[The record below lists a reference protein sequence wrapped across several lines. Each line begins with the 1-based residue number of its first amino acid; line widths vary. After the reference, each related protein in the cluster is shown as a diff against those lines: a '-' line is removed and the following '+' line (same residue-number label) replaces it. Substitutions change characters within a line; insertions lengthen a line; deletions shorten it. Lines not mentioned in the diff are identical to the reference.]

1 MVDEFCQSGQEDPL
15 QPPHLQQGRDEVKQG
30 VQGTWGGN
38 SQCTHRRTYVRHVH
52 HTIPSTSCQP
62 HPLTFQPVCVLNG
75 VDTAADV
82 ELTACHQ
89 DGPCGLQGHLDLL
102 CHVLGEGT
110 QELCQNREDLSDKAK
125 LSSRRDLVIAGKDGT
140 EHSQVLLGPGQEEV
154 LDVLGE
160 GEGGGER
167 TLLQHVCGVS
177 RASLPHRS

>member
-1 MVDEFCQSGQEDPL
+1 M
-15 QPPHLQQGRDEVKQG
+15 
-30 VQGTWGGN
+30 
-38 SQCTHRRTYVRHVH
+38 YVRHVH

-102 CHVLGEGT
+102 RHVLGEGT

-160 GEGGGER
+160 GGGGGHYCSMFAESVELVCR
-167 TLLQHVCGVS
+167 TGVDMHCTCLLHTLLTG
-177 RASLPHRS
+177 